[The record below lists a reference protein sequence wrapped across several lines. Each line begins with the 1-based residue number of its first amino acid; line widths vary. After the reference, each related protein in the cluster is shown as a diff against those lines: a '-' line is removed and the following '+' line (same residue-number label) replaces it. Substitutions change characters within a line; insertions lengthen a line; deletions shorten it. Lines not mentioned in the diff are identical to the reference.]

1 MVEERLSYDEDIRKD
16 PTSGRK
22 ANFKQGWTRA
32 VEGQE
37 YEDVLEELTWNNLG
51 WRLGRIF
58 GDTPEYLRDEMYEW
72 CKEQRDTTDD
82 S

>member
-1 MVEERLSYDEDIRKD
+1 MTLDGLSYEEDVRKE

-51 WRLGRIF
+51 WRLGQIF
-58 GDTPEYLRDEMYEW
+58 GETPEYLKDEMWQW
-72 CKEQRDTTDD
+72 CIEQRDASDG